1 MPPNE
6 RSFFEP
12 ISGRVEKWVRENL
25 QQKFFA
31 GIGVGRQK

>member
-1 MPPNE
+1 MTPNE
-6 RSFFEP
+6 RIFFEP

-25 QQKFFA
+25 QHNFFA